1 MILLDDRRRI
11 HAHRADGADSFE
23 ACVSSA
29 ASLIHLLTLQGF
41 SVGLTFVSRRGRRG
55 ESSQTGTS
63 PIIGG
68 GAPAPLEFGKGPDHE
83 RQLMQRLAVV
93 SVAASGDLASAIGE
107 LLDARMG
114 STYLAVVTTE
124 IDPSWEGHAG
134 GGRMEHGLPMLVVR
148 HLRHTYLNLHEE
160 RAAEEDEKALA
171 SALAVERAGG
181 TVVDVRAG
189 ALLKPAWELRLG
201 GRVSSVAGT
210 RASV

>member
-1 MILLDDRRRI
+1 
-11 HAHRADGADSFE
+11 
-23 ACVSSA
+23 
-29 ASLIHLLTLQGF
+29 
-41 SVGLTFVSRRGRRG
+41 
-55 ESSQTGTS
+55 
-63 PIIGG
+63 
-68 GAPAPLEFGKGPDHE
+68 
-83 RQLMQRLAVV
+83 
-93 SVAASGDLASAIGE
+93 
-107 LLDARMG
+107 
-114 STYLAVVTTE
+114 
-124 IDPSWEGHAG
+124 
-134 GGRMEHGLPMLVVR
+134 MLVVR